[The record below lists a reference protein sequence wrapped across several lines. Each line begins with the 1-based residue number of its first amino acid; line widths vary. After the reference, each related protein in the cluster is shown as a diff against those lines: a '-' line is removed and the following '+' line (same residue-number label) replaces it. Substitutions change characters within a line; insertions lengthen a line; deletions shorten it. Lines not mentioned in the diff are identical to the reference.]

1 LDDASDLIIFLLI
14 LTLRLLVPLAIPRFP
29 LPAIVTALILDGIDQ
44 TVFQKFTTLDLAGY
58 QGYDK
63 ALDVYYLTIA
73 YLSTMRN
80 WSNLYAFEV
89 ARFLLYYRLVGV
101 LIFEYTQNR
110 TVLLIFPNTF
120 EYFFIFYE
128 AVRLR
133 WNPRR
138 MSRHLVLGAAAAIW
152 IFIKLPQE
160 YWIHVAQKD
169 VTDTLRENPILIPI
183 IAVAAVVLLA
193 VGWWVVTRRCPPA
206 DWSPSLADPLDMDQ
220 GTEDLKN
227 ARRLFTTI
235 GFDRSVLEKIAL
247 VSLVSVIFAQIL
259 PDLESSDLELAIG
272 IAIIIVG
279 NTFVSELLAR
289 RGVDWTSAVR
299 EFVAMSGINIGL
311 ALGFYWLLPFGDGD
325 IRIGSTLFF
334 LLLLTLLVVLYDRF
348 RPYYL
353 ERLSAQGAG

>member
-160 YWIHVAQKD
+160 YWIHVA
-169 VTDTLRENPILIPI
+169 
-183 IAVAAVVLLA
+183 
-193 VGWWVVTRRCPPA
+193 
-206 DWSPSLADPLDMDQ
+206 
-220 GTEDLKN
+220 
-227 ARRLFTTI
+227 
-235 GFDRSVLEKIAL
+235 
-247 VSLVSVIFAQIL
+247 
-259 PDLESSDLELAIG
+259 
-272 IAIIIVG
+272 
-279 NTFVSELLAR
+279 
-289 RGVDWTSAVR
+289 
-299 EFVAMSGINIGL
+299 
-311 ALGFYWLLPFGDGD
+311 
-325 IRIGSTLFF
+325 
-334 LLLLTLLVVLYDRF
+334 
-348 RPYYL
+348 
-353 ERLSAQGAG
+353 